1 MLLNIDAMVLISE
14 QSSQYPDAFD
24 FDAFEYYL

>member
-1 MLLNIDAMVLISE
+1 MVLISE

-24 FDAFEYYL
+24 FDASIYLFATTLG